1 MDSAGWQAGR
11 VPRRSGLTRPPRD
24 YVTSDGTGPD
34 GPFEHDAPG
43 TVCVAAAVATAMR
56 TAIDARGWTN
66 VEAAARIGIGR
77 QALQSILAGRVLP
90 DMHTLVQAE
99 AALSTRLWPGPA
111 TGADLDSARTDADQ
125 G

>member
-1 MDSAGWQAGR
+1 MR
-11 VPRRSGLTRPPRD
+11 
-24 YVTSDGTGPD
+24 
-34 GPFEHDAPG
+34 
-43 TVCVAAAVATAMR
+43 VAAAVVRAMR
-56 TAIDARGWTN
+56 SAIDARGWTN

-77 QALQSILAGRVLP
+77 QALQAILAGRVLP

-111 TGADLDSARTDADQ
+111 APAYPDSARTEADQ